1 MSKTMFQHMHHTFKY
16 ISLMSIDMNNY
27 NMKPHKH

>member
-16 ISLMSIDMNNY
+16 ISLMSIGMNDY
-27 NMKPHKH
+27 NIHETS